1 MLHGTTTG
9 NDNVLVTGAT
19 GYVGG
24 RLVPRLLSAGYRV
37 RVLVRDPR
45 RLQGRTWLAQ
55 VDVAQG
61 DVLDP
66 AALPAALAGVQT
78 AYYLIHSLQGG
89 AGFHQR
95 DLDAACAFGQAAAA
109 AGVQR
114 LPILRASMNS
124 VSLRRSRNR
133 PLALLRATNHR
144 HGEI

>member
-1 MLHGTTTG
+1 MTG

-66 AALPAALAGVQT
+66 ATLPADRLDRS
-78 AYYLIHSLQGG
+78 H
-89 AGFHQR
+89 R
-95 DLDAACAFGQAAAA
+95 DATLERDRQIPSRYSEPRRISCAKYQC
-109 AGVQR
+109 
-114 LPILRASMNS
+114 P
-124 VSLRRSRNR
+124 
-133 PLALLRATNHR
+133 
-144 HGEI
+144 